1 MRGIMKS
8 LLRILPVR
16 GTMGPLT
23 YLAII
28 GLLLLFRYAI
38 DFMVGVVGNTEW
50 TLWNCLAS
58 LVWPTASTFLVSQSP
73 EGGQDFIR
81 GLLILMV
88 VLVCTV
94 CRLRDA
100 RLGSMFVLLVFF
112 PIYNLLLI
120 GSLCFLRTRKSN
132 GTIAGNGPENGVL
145 VSLLVSSIAGT
156 LVTAGLVYMT
166 TKVFPY
172 GFPQWIVAPFLLGL
186 IIACLHGITKQRTKV
201 QSMGAALLGVV
212 FCAVSLI
219 VLNECYIYME
229 YRDGLM
235 FFSGII
241 LLLIC
246 FGVFYFPVGLLL
258 VIGGALFGNIIQDR
272 YWAGRKGENAVGPAG
287 DDALPVSQEKDGS
300 G

>member
-1 MRGIMKS
+1 MRGIMRS

-23 YLAII
+23 YLAIM

-38 DFMVGVVGNTEW
+38 DFMVGGVGNTEW
-50 TLWNCLAS
+50 TFLNCLAS
-58 LVWPTASTFLVSQSP
+58 LVWPTVSTFLISQSP

-120 GSLCFLRTRKSN
+120 GSLCFLGTRKGN
-132 GTIAGNGPENGVL
+132 GTIAGNGPDNGVL
-145 VSLLVSSIAGT
+145 VSLLVSSIAGS

-166 TKVFPY
+166 TQVFLF
-172 GFPQWIVAPFLLGL
+172 GFFQWIGAPFLQGL
-186 IIACLHGITKQRTKV
+186 VIAFLHGVTKQRTKA
-201 QSMGAALLGVV
+201 QSIGAALLGVV

-219 VLNECYIYME
+219 VLNEYWIYSGHSDGNRFISDME
-229 YRDGLM
+229 M
-235 FFSGII
+235 
-241 LLLIC
+241 LLIC

-258 VIGGALFGNIIQDR
+258 VIGGALLGYVIPYR
-272 YWAGRKGENAVGPAG
+272 YWAGRKGENAVGPGG
-287 DDALPVSQEKDGS
+287 DDALPVSQEKAGS